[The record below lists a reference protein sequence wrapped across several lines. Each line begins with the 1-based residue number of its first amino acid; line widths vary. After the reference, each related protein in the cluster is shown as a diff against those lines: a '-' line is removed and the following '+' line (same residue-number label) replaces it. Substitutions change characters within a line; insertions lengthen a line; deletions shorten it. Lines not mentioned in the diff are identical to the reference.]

1 MVFDKIENAHLYD
14 ALSPDIAFG
23 LQYLAMTNLAEQANG
38 RIPLNERITLSL
50 SEYETFI
57 DRSWEAHDRCVDIQ
71 FVVRGEEIIEY
82 ANREQLEYVSTAADK
97 DQVVFKGTGN
107 RILMKAGYFAIL
119 FPDDVHKPKV
129 AVDVP
134 KNVKKAV
141 LKIKI

>member
-1 MVFDKIENAHLYD
+1 MVFDKIENAHLYA

-23 LQYLAMTNLAEQANG
+23 LQYLASTDLVDLSNG

-50 SEYETFI
+50 SEYDTFV
-57 DRSWEAHDRCVDIQ
+57 DRNWEAHDRCVDVQ
-71 FVVRGEEIIEY
+71 FVVSGEEIIEY
-82 ANREQLEYVSTAADK
+82 ANREQLEYVSTAEDK
-97 DQVVFKGTGN
+97 DQVVFMGTGN

-129 AVDVP
+129 AVNVP
-134 KNVKKAV
+134 KEVKKAV